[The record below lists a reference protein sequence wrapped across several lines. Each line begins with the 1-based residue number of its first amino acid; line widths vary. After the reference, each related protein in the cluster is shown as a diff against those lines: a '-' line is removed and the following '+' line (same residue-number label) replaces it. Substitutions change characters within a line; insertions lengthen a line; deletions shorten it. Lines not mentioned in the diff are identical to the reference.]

1 KDDILSGAFRAG
13 QISPYA
19 AIYLLLFLVGLGA
32 AGLTAFYTFRA
43 YFLTFWGEEKIPHEA
58 GHHAHESP
66 RVMTVPL
73 MVLAVG
79 AIFAG
84 FINADPFT
92 HALASFLHRSPELAL
107 LPHGDMNW
115 GERSLLWL
123 GSIVMALGGIG
134 VAWWMYQK
142 QRGFADKLA
151 GDAPALYQLSLNKF
165 YLDEL
170 YAAFIVQPMAG
181 LAAVCR

>member
-1 KDDILSGAFRAG
+1 
-13 QISPYA
+13 
-19 AIYLLLFLVGLGA
+19 
-32 AGLTAFYTFRA
+32 
-43 YFLTFWGEEKIPHEA
+43 
-58 GHHAHESP
+58 
-66 RVMTVPL
+66 
-73 MVLAVG
+73 VG

-151 GDAPALYQLSLNKF
+151 GDAPALYPLSLNKF

-181 LAAVCR
+181 LAAVCRGFDRYLLDGVVDLIGQLPARLGQVFRPIQNGLVQFYALAMILGLLVFLL